1 MGEILLTV
9 NEAAARLAIG
19 RTSLYELIAR
29 RELRTVKIGRARRV
43 PVSAVDELISR
54 QLRDQVADTETDAL
68 ALPSGRSTTAQQVDH
83 CDAMQQRGQ
92 P

>member
-1 MGEILLTV
+1 VGEILLTI

-19 RTSLYELIAR
+19 RTSLYELISR

-43 PVSAVDELISR
+43 PESAVDELISR

-68 ALPSGRSTTAQQVDH
+68 ALPSGRSTTAHQVDH

>member
-19 RTSLYELIAR
+19 RTSLYELISR

-54 QLRDQVADTETDAL
+54 QLRAQVADTETDAL
-68 ALPSGRSTTAQQVDH
+68 AFPSGRSTKAQQVDH